1 MYFQKSREKKT
12 VHNMKPNI
20 MFNTYTDFC
29 STFTTNPPFNIEF
42 QSRSKMKRVVVTGA
56 NKGIGLAMVKRLV
69 RENSDLFVYLG
80 SRDSGRGMAA
90 INEVGSD
97 VGAAAKNRVKLL
109 EIDVTSDAGVQRAVA
124 VVKEDLA
131 NSGDTL
137 YGVINNAG
145 GGIGGMSAKQVV
157 DLNVYGLKRVTEAF
171 IPLLQNE
178 GKMISSFSIH
188 NESFS

>member
-1 MYFQKSREKKT
+1 MYFQKSLVTKKT

-20 MFNTYTDFC
+20 MFNTDFC
-29 STFTTNPPFNIEF
+29 STFTTNPLFNIEF

-69 RENSDLFVYLG
+69 REHSDLFVYLG
-80 SRDSGRGMAA
+80 SRDSGRGMVA

-109 EIDVTSDAGVQRAVA
+109 EIDVTSDASVQRAVA
-124 VVKEDLA
+124 VVKEDLT
-131 NSGDTL
+131 NCNDTL
-137 YGVINNAG
+137 FGVINNAG
-145 GGIGGMSAKQVV
+145 GGIGGMSARQVV
-157 DLNVYGLKRVTEAF
+157 DLNVYGVKRVTEAF

-178 GKMISSFSIH
+178 GIIT
-188 NESFS
+188 N